1 MLFLLDLDS
10 CLPESLLTNRQDFG
24 KTESV
29 SEYLD
34 MRRLPPV
41 TFSLMPRKASKRSEP
56 KPRTDAQR
64 NRERVLDVAQAAF
77 TRSGADARLMTT
89 LPQSRSSHRR

>member
-1 MLFLLDLDS
+1 MLFLLELDS

-34 MRRLPPV
+34 IRRLSPV
-41 TFSLMPRKASKRSEP
+41 TFFY
-56 KPRTDAQR
+56 AQ
-64 NRERVLDVAQAAF
+64 ETFEAF
-77 TRSGADARLMTT
+77 
-89 LPQSRSSHRR
+89 